1 MKILNYYYYNIIK
14 YNVLYK
20 FNIKNLNSIPKLK
33 KVILNFRLKR
43 YEFKHLIII
52 LAALKLISNTKT
64 CKLISSKVSNIN
76 LKLRKGTPIGSKVVL
91 KKNTMDSF
99 LFKILSFKLCF
110 LYSKSKNKVFSFKIN
125 NLLKFKK
132 IEQNYKFF
140 KFLPLLSI
148 NIITNSK
155 TKYVFIFLMKSYK
168 FF

>member
-20 FNIKNLNSIPKLK
+20 FNIKNLNFIPKLK
-33 KVILNFRLKR
+33 KIILNFQLKK
-43 YEFKHLIII
+43 YEFKHLIVI
-52 LAALKLISNTKT
+52 LSALKLISNVKT

-76 LKLRKGTPIGSKVVL
+76 LKLRKGTPIGCKVVL
-91 KKNTMDSF
+91 KKNTMHSF
-99 LFKILSFKLCF
+99 LLKILNFKLRF
-110 LYSKSKNKVFSFKIN
+110 PSSKSKNKVFSFKIN

-132 IEQNYKFF
+132 IERNYKFF

-148 NIITNSK
+148 NIVTSSK
-155 TKYVFIFLMKSYK
+155 TKYVFVFLIKSYK